1 MPPKSKQ
8 GAAGDSARRAY
19 ADALRA
25 GREAIGG
32 RVAAHLAGQWPRAVV
47 GFDLATGLVAD
58 ECVRLVTT
66 LAFAVELDAP
76 DLFVEQIT
84 WLQRLLDARGYDAGR
99 AVTAVITDMP
109 KAPCAAKVLRSAWM
123 PAPPP
128 ESEPAMVSRRSG
140 GTAPS
145 GAASAPRGRAA
156 PSALPRR
163 RSRPDA

>member
-99 AVTAVITDMP
+99 AVTAVIT
-109 KAPCAAKVLRSAWM
+109 AYRSACLG
-123 PAPPP
+123 
-128 ESEPAMVSRRSG
+128 PAM
-140 GTAPS
+140 PD
-145 GAASAPRGRAA
+145 GADALLAVVLDAAARAVAAVGRPATLADEATPAA
-156 PSALPRR
+156 GPAG
-163 RSRPDA
+163 